1 MNIEAL
7 HLKLDTVL
15 SDAVENGDVPH
26 AAGVVTNASNLLYQ
40 GQVGPRR
47 LGENTLLQK
56 DTVYWIHSMTKPL
69 TTACV
74 MRLVEQG
81 RINLNDD
88 RGKLIPALDTPSV
101 FQ

>member
-40 GQVGPRR
+40 GRRGP
-47 LGENTLLQK
+47 TC
-56 DTVYWIHSMTKPL
+56 P
-69 TTACV
+69 
-74 MRLVEQG
+74 
-81 RINLNDD
+81 
-88 RGKLIPALDTPSV
+88 
-101 FQ
+101 